1 MLALDP
7 VAGERA
13 VLRMMTEE
21 PWRTHGAAL
30 TTRESEIQR
39 MLAAGNIPI
48 PAPRSVALDASG
60 QRCGHPAHLM
70 TLLPGSVGRRPGR

>member
-39 MLAAGNIPI
+39 MLAAGN
-48 PAPRSVALDASG
+48 PR
-60 QRCGHPAHLM
+60 R
-70 TLLPGSVGRRPGR
+70 GRWRWTHRDSAAVILRT